1 METFII
7 VLLLFVVGFM
17 VYLWRMFTAPSN
29 DAKTPEDTGE
39 LIHDNAIMTRE
50 LKEFSE
56 ELFDKI
62 DQRMARLEN
71 LIKSADDRISTLES
85 MTENTGSA
93 RRQPARAIPVDPALL
108 NNPRGADLRNAT
120 QLNRRT
126 AILTLARKGLN
137 TEQIA
142 QEVGMGRGEVD
153 LILNVEKQRKM

>member
-1 METFII
+1 M
-7 VLLLFVVGFM
+7 
-17 VYLWRMFTAPSN
+17 
-29 DAKTPEDTGE
+29 
-39 LIHDNAIMTRE
+39 
-50 LKEFSE
+50 
-56 ELFDKI
+56 
-62 DQRMARLEN
+62 
-71 LIKSADDRISTLES
+71 
-85 MTENTGSA
+85 
-93 RRQPARAIPVDPALL
+93 DPALL